1 MDKLGCCWFWK
12 LEREKIRAGKERVL
26 FIPRSAPLDR
36 ARNKDSP
43 NRQGWDSQ
51 SHGEFKEEYKEEAMA
66 ENVLTLTHLGS
77 EMAQSEQ
84 KKRTEAGGGGQ
95 GKGSVC

>member
-26 FIPRSAPLDR
+26 FIPLDR

-51 SHGEFKEEYKEEAMA
+51 SHGEFKDEYKEEAMA
-66 ENVLTLTHLGS
+66 ENVLTLTHLS
-77 EMAQSEQ
+77 SEQ
-84 KKRTEAGGGGQ
+84 KKRTEVGGGGQ